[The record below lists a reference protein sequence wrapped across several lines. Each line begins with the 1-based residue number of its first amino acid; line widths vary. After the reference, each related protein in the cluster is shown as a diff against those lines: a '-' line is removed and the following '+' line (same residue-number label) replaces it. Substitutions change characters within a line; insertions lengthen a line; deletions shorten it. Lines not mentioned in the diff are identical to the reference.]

1 MNEKNRILF
10 FRYSM
15 YPGAGLGIDN
25 QWSTIV
31 PLQLVMN
38 LGDVINLD
46 VNTFSVTVSSQGN
59 GLSFNLRNEWE
70 AIGIRLLNEMS

>member
-1 MNEKNRILF
+1 MNEKTRILF

-46 VNTFSVTVSSQGN
+46 VTRLSVTVSHQCYSRGTPISVTVYFCH
-59 GLSFNLRNEWE
+59 LSVTVD
-70 AIGIRLLNEMS
+70 G